1 VGQNAGSR
9 PTLHLGK
16 ADDIVEETGESTR
29 CTAGVRDPASKE
41 RFLEIRCRGPG
52 LRRARSSGM
61 EMKRGR
67 QLRRPLSYAWRNARN
82 ISPSFGGSPCGG
94 TGPFAHQGA
103 ISTHRKAPLKWE
115 KDQPSRDNDPPL
127 FVVFDVDAFFSKLV
141 FQVRSRHDPIPIA
154 PFATTANHLV
164 APRLYRATIINQ
176 HGGAD
181 QEEPRIFLIMARAPQ
196 EREVPHLIFLTR
208 RIAHSF
214 RQHRVKLALGEFLGL
229 RRYWLARRH
238 HPIHRAVTCSQL
250 RWSSLRHRHQGLL
263 KSLV

>member
-1 VGQNAGSR
+1 MLGEMPEISR
-9 PTLHLGK
+9 QASVDHLAEVQVHSPIK
-16 ADDIVEETGESTR
+16 
-29 CTAGVRDPASKE
+29 
-41 RFLEIRCRGPG
+41 
-52 LRRARSSGM
+52 ARSARTG
-61 EMKRGR
+61 K
-67 QLRRPLSYAWRNARN
+67 RPLSGKRTSHLR
-82 ISPSFGGSPCGG
+82 I
-94 TGPFAHQGA
+94 TIH
-103 ISTHRKAPLKWE
+103 
-115 KDQPSRDNDPPL
+115 L
-127 FVVFDVDAFFSKLV
+127 FSLYSMSMPFFSKLV
-141 FQVRSRHDPIPIA
+141 FRPRHDPIPIA